1 MGRARRVGTPYSPL
15 TGYKP
20 KTAPRKKP
28 LFLKSWQ
35 RRKQDL
41 PPASPARVA
50 HGRAGRSETGPRRDR
65 GSGPP
70 CIAADLSAR
79 GLEPA
84 GGGSRGAGGTTQTLN
99 EGGPA
104 KSKCSRVP
112 GGGRRAAVSDLC
124 AVWHPPKAQQTR

>member
-35 RRKQDL
+35 RRKQDPPSL
-41 PPASPARVA
+41 PCMS
-50 HGRAGRSETGPRRDR
+50 RSRPCGPRRDR

-70 CIAADLSAR
+70 CIADDLSAR

-84 GGGSRGAGGTTQTLN
+84 GGGSRGARGTTQTLN

-104 KSKCSRVP
+104 KSKRSRVP